1 MYVVTSKVMANRN
14 RIEKYVFYDTV
25 TNGMILKTPAEAN
38 QLLDKNMVAG
48 LHKHGAG
55 STKPTSYFKHIGV
68 IGEKDVKA
76 YKTVIRQKITACDRE
91 YDLVDSVGNISTMKK
106 SDLIALLESGEFVN
120 GVKLQNHT
128 LMVCKQLET
137 IIKKEV

>member
-55 STKPTSYFKHIGV
+55 SAKPTSYFKHIGV

-76 YKTVIRQKITACDRE
+76 YKTVISLCKYIPDFIRLKKTPATI
-91 YDLVDSVGNISTMKK
+91 GIS
-106 SDLIALLESGEFVN
+106 SAF
-120 GVKLQNHT
+120 
-128 LMVCKQLET
+128 
-137 IIKKEV
+137 